1 MSDYYLSIPLY
12 HVDLKENNK
21 LFVEGE
27 NIPESNEDGEWGGKG
42 LYLWDNFKN
51 AKYWQNVHWKD
62 DSANASIVT
71 TVLKVR
77 ESELLDLSEPMQVKE
92 FEKSLLGIAQIAKK
106 SKNPNISKKAD
117 YILKDAPKG
126 YAINYYSEYMQ
137 KVCQHSFKVVR
148 LVGLYPSVSTSTF
161 FKDDLVLNKYY
172 NERKKDKEKVLA
184 QKYFMPHV
192 TIQSKTIYVV
202 KKQALLLQREI
213 CQED

>member
-27 NIPESNEDGEWGGKG
+27 NIPGSNEDGEWGGKG

-51 AKYWQNVHWKD
+51 AKYWQN
-62 DSANASIVT
+62 DSANASIVK